1 MAAMT
6 DEREQA
12 DDREKLARDRT
23 DYAED
28 RTLLANER
36 TFSGW
41 ARTSMAA
48 IGIGLGFHVLFA
60 KLEPPWVPKAIASLF
75 ILLGIFL
82 IFAAERRAMILKKR
96 LDSHAVRPLNSLN
109 LRIIAFAISAGA
121 AALIAA
127 IWILI

>member
-1 MAAMT
+1 MADDSEET
-6 DEREQA
+6 GDREQ
-12 DDREKLARDRT
+12 LAKDRT

-60 KLEPPWVPKAIASLF
+60 KLEPPWVPKAIATIF

-82 IFAAERRAMILKKR
+82 IFAAERRARILKER
-96 LDSHAVRPLNSLN
+96 LDSHSVRPLTSLN
-109 LRIIAFAISAGA
+109 LRIITFGISAGA
-121 AALIAA
+121 AALVAA
-127 IWILI
+127 IWLMI

>member
-1 MAAMT
+1 MT
-6 DEREQA
+6 D
-12 DDREKLARDRT
+12 DRDQLAQDRT

-48 IGIGLGFHVLFA
+48 IGIGLGFHVLFG
-60 KLEPPWVPKAIASLF
+60 KLEPQWVPKAIATLF

-82 IFAAERRAMILKKR
+82 IFAAERRAKLLKER
-96 LDSHAVRPLNSLN
+96 LDSHAVRPLTSLN
-109 LRIIAFAISAGA
+109 IRIVAVAISMGA

-127 IWILI
+127 IWMMI